1 MLGSLAHPIPLPL
14 LGPTPA
20 YYLLLLALFIFYIFT
35 KLMPVGLLAGALMLF
50 IVIYEFFLG
59 VKEGGLKKEL
69 LNTALAILV
78 ALMVWF
84 GSGFVLQTPTPI
96 NAIVSCSMRPAY
108 ERGDLVLLA
117 GGPVKAPVYSYAGRS
132 TDINSTARI
141 KFGSSDWSASG
152 SWLAYCSAHLSE
164 DVRCQEFAGR
174 PEAFVETHGP
184 LELRYGACTRQEAG
198 SNKPVATTICV
209 TETRFNGQVVPDD
222 KASGPNGDLIV
233 YSPKPGDLFSRVG
246 DIVHRAR
253 IGINATDG
261 LVYLT
266 KGDNNPVY
274 DLQAHD
280 YGVQAGNSPPAG
292 SPPAAGN
299 SPVSPAQIKGHVW
312 LRIPFIGNLKLFITP
327 QVLADPSSL
336 SGCDS
341 HFATQYR

>member
-1 MLGSLAHPIPLPL
+1 LLGSLAHPIPLPL

-35 KLMPVGLLAGALMLF
+35 KLMLVGLLAGALMVF

-59 VKEGGLKKEL
+59 VREGGLKKEL

-78 ALMVWF
+78 AVMVWF

-117 GGPVKAPVYSYAGRS
+117 GGPIKAPVYAYAGKS
-132 TDINSTARI
+132 TDINSTAI
-141 KFGSSDWSASG
+141 VSDGQTSWPAGG
-152 SWLAYCSAHLSE
+152 SWLAYCTAHLS
-164 DVRCQEFAGR
+164 DDTRCRDFASR
-174 PEAFVETHGP
+174 PDAFVETHGP
-184 LELRYGACTRQEAG
+184 LELHYGACTRQEAG
-198 SNKPVATTICV
+198 SGKPLATTICV
-209 TETRFNGQVVPDD
+209 TQTRFNGQMVPDD

-253 IGINATDG
+253 VGINASDG

-274 DLQAHD
+274 DLQAYD
-280 YGVQAGNSPPAG
+280 PQAGIGNSPI
-292 SPPAAGN
+292 SP
-299 SPVSPAQIKGHVW
+299 SQVKGHVW
-312 LRIPFIGNLKLFITP
+312 LRIPYIGNLKLFITP

-336 SGCDS
+336 SGCES
-341 HFATQYR
+341 HFASQYR